1 MRVSEFQIDTG
12 NTAWM
17 LAAAGLVLFMTPG
30 LAFFYGGLTRDKNV
44 VGTIMHSFITIGVV
58 AVLWVV
64 VGYSLAFGP
73 DQGLGLIGNLDHVGL
88 KGVGVDTGSSGVP
101 DLLFMAFQ
109 MMFAIITPALIT
121 GGFAERAKF
130 GPFLLFI
137 ALWSVI
143 VYAPVAHWV
152 FGTNGWLNHFSDPED
167 IGINGL
173 DFAGGLAIHINA
185 GVAALAAV
193 LVFGNRKG
201 YGVEPMEPHDITM
214 VVLGAAMLWFGWFGF
229 NAGSALAANGQAV
242 YAFVATAVAAGAGA
256 LSWTLVSWWFG
267 GRRHE
272 PPEGASAPERA
283 LAWFRRSGGKPSVVG
298 GASGAVAGLVA
309 ITPASGY
316 VQPVEA
322 GLIGIGAG
330 VVCYFAVLFRQRVH
344 FDDSLDVVAVH
355 GVGGLWGAIATGI
368 FATAA
373 AGAPEFREGLIHGQW
388 ELLRDQVIGIVAVG
402 AWSFVL
408 TYAIL
413 KGLDRLFGVRVS
425 EEDEE
430 AGLDLSQHGERAYAH
445 DEAGIAFPGGV
456 MASRE
461 SGAVVSARPASAAAP
476 APPDLQPAPPPRE
489 APKPPDIA
497 PPPEPREAPKP
508 PEIAPPPEPREAPKP
523 PDIAPPP
530 EPRETPKPP
539 DIAPPPEPKE
549 GPKPPDI
556 PPPPAPREAPKPPE
570 IPPPA
575 PPREPPTPPD
585 IPPPEGGK
593 QQE

>member
-1 MRVSEFQIDTG
+1 MRVSDFQIDSG

-88 KGVGVDTGSSGVP
+88 KGVGVDSGSNGVP

-130 GPFLLFI
+130 GPFLLFT

-152 FGTNGWLNHFSDPED
+152 FGTNGWLNHFSGDGVPAD

-193 LVFGNRKG
+193 LVFGRRRG

-229 NAGSALAANGQAV
+229 NAGSALAADGVAV

-267 GRRHE
+267 GKPRAVAA
-272 PPEGASAPERA
+272 GASSSARL
-283 LAWFRRSGGKPSVVG
+283 LAWCRRGGGKPSVVG

-309 ITPASGY
+309 ITPASGF

-322 GLIGIGAG
+322 GVIGICAG
-330 VVCYFAVLFRQRVH
+330 VFCYFAVLFRQRVH

-373 AGAPEFREGLIHGQW
+373 VGAPEFREGLIHGQW
-388 ELLRDQVIGIVAVG
+388 ELLRDQVIGIAAVG

-408 TYAIL
+408 TFGIL
-413 KGLDRLFGVRVS
+413 KALDRLFGVRVS

-445 DEAGIAFPGGV
+445 DEGGIAFPGGV

-461 SGAVVSARPASAAAP
+461 PGAVTGAFPHAAASP
-476 APPDLQPAPPPRE
+476 PELAPSPRPPDLQPPPLASPPPR
-489 APKPPDIA
+489 PPDLQPPPVQPPDIQ
-497 PPPEPREAPKP
+497 
-508 PEIAPPPEPREAPKP
+508 
-523 PDIAPPP
+523 
-530 EPRETPKPP
+530 
-539 DIAPPPEPKE
+539 
-549 GPKPPDI
+549 
-556 PPPPAPREAPKPPE
+556 
-570 IPPPA
+570 
-575 PPREPPTPPD
+575 PPRE
-585 IPPPEGGK
+585 GG

>member
-1 MRVSEFQIDTG
+1 MRVSEFQIDSG

-88 KGVGVDTGSSGVP
+88 KGVGVDSGSSGVP

-152 FGTNGWLNHFSDPED
+152 FGTNGWLNHFSGDGVPED

-229 NAGSALAANGQAV
+229 NAGSALAADGVAV

-267 GRRHE
+267 GRRHK
-272 PPEGASAPERA
+272 PPDGALFPERA
-283 LAWFRRSGGKPSVVG
+283 LAWFRRGGGKPSVVG

-309 ITPASGY
+309 ITPASGF

-322 GLIGIGAG
+322 ALIGIGAG
-330 VVCYFAVLFRQRVH
+330 VVCYFAVLLRQRVH

-373 AGAPEFREGLIHGQW
+373 VGAPEFREGLIHGQW

-408 TYAIL
+408 TFAIL
-413 KGLDRLFGVRVS
+413 KGLDRVFGVRVS
-425 EEDEE
+425 EAEEE

-461 SGAVVSARPASAAAP
+461 PGAMSAAASAASLV
-476 APPDLQPAPPPRE
+476 PPGLRPS
-489 APKPPDIA
+489 
-497 PPPEPREAPKP
+497 
-508 PEIAPPPEPREAPKP
+508 
-523 PDIAPPP
+523 
-530 EPRETPKPP
+530 
-539 DIAPPPEPKE
+539 
-549 GPKPPDI
+549 
-556 PPPPAPREAPKPPE
+556 
-570 IPPPA
+570 
-575 PPREPPTPPD
+575 
-585 IPPPEGGK
+585 
-593 QQE
+593 

>member
-64 VGYSLAFGP
+64 VGYSLAFGE

-88 KGVGVDTGSSGVP
+88 KGVGVDSGSNGVP

-130 GPFLLFI
+130 GPFLLFT

-152 FGTNGWLNHFSDPED
+152 FGTNGWLNHFSGDGVPED
-167 IGINGL
+167 IGLNGL

-193 LVFGNRKG
+193 LVFGRRKG

-229 NAGSALAANGQAV
+229 NAGSALAADGVAV

-256 LSWTLVSWWFG
+256 LAWTLVSWWFG
-267 GRRHE
+267 GKPRAVDADA
-272 PPEGASAPERA
+272 PPALRW
-283 LAWFRRSGGKPSVVG
+283 LAWFDRRGGKPSVVG

-309 ITPASGY
+309 ITPASGF

-322 GLIGIGAG
+322 GVIGICAG
-330 VVCYFAVLFRQRVH
+330 VLCYFAVLFRQRVH

-373 AGAPEFREGLIHGQW
+373 VGAPEFREGLIHGQW

-408 TYAIL
+408 TFAIL
-413 KGLDRLFGVRVS
+413 KALDRLFGVRVS

-445 DEAGIAFPGGV
+445 DEGGIAFPGGV

-461 SGAVVSARPASAAAP
+461 PGTVPGSFAHPTAAP
-476 APPDLQPAPPPRE
+476 PELAPSPARAAPPQPPDLQPPPVASPPPRPPDLQPPP
-489 APKPPDIA
+489 AASPPPRPPDIQ
-497 PPPEPREAPKP
+497 PPPTAQ
-508 PEIAPPPEPREAPKP
+508 P
-523 PDIAPPP
+523 PDIQ
-530 EPRETPKPP
+530 
-539 DIAPPPEPKE
+539 
-549 GPKPPDI
+549 
-556 PPPPAPREAPKPPE
+556 
-570 IPPPA
+570 
-575 PPREPPTPPD
+575 PPRE
-585 IPPPEGGK
+585 GG